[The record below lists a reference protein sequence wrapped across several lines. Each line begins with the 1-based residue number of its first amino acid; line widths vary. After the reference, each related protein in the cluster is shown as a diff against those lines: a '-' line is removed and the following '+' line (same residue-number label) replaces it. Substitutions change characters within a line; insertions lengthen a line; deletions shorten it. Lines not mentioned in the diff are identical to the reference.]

1 MAIDQETPSE
11 HIIVEPPSKR
21 LKSEMQGETSPAPT
35 PSEYGLLLGKLWDP
49 EFSDVTV
56 YVGTGRQEY
65 KLHRTI
71 ICAESEYLRKA
82 CKAMKPGGSP
92 HRVELRNIKPAAF
105 DVILKWIYGCGY
117 SVPED
122 YEPSKF
128 LDTYTAADHLCI
140 HSLKEEIMH
149 QITTTIQMDVVKNKA
164 THDCTIQNPIHL
176 MWRFAQVSTSKDF
189 DVLQKPVKQFL
200 ALRGVNTEW
209 VKGMAS
215 VKDNHNLFNENS
227 TFSDVT
233 VIIGEEAKVF
243 KLHRI
248 ILAANSDYF
257 VGALNEAFTEG
268 KSRQITIPHINSDVF
283 KRVIEYF
290 YTRSLGFTDEDPL
303 DWDLITALYQAA
315 DYLLAPIL
323 KQEVTLY
330 LAKKIVDF
338 NFAKYIEKNPEAE
351 GKSEYDIMLEGL
363 GNVFEHSTMSDW
375 NNIKLCT
382 DCVEWRDFPVSPNSY
397 PNFVAQGKNTTI
409 LLAALF
415 ESFRE
420 I

>member
-56 YVGTGRQEY
+56 YVGAGRQEY

-117 SVPED
+117 NVPED

-189 DVLQKPVKQFL
+189 DVLQKPVQQFL

-215 VKDNHNLFNENS
+215 VKDNHNLFNGLIID
-227 TFSDVT
+227 TLQKMVFSNFCQTCRLGLTYEPRKKCRGCDQ
-233 VIIGEEAKVF
+233 
-243 KLHRI
+243 KL
-248 ILAANSDYF
+248 
-257 VGALNEAFTEG
+257 
-268 KSRQITIPHINSDVF
+268 
-283 KRVIEYF
+283 
-290 YTRSLGFTDEDPL
+290 
-303 DWDLITALYQAA
+303 
-315 DYLLAPIL
+315 
-323 KQEVTLY
+323 
-330 LAKKIVDF
+330 
-338 NFAKYIEKNPEAE
+338 
-351 GKSEYDIMLEGL
+351 
-363 GNVFEHSTMSDW
+363 
-375 NNIKLCT
+375 
-382 DCVEWRDFPVSPNSY
+382 
-397 PNFVAQGKNTTI
+397 
-409 LLAALF
+409 
-415 ESFRE
+415 
-420 I
+420 